1 MNSMKKQ
8 KAIPKTTHEIR
19 ALFTIPMICV
29 ASRFG
34 FGRLRFPA
42 EWPAPSMIPWG
53 LLDGMGA

>member
-19 ALFTIPMICV
+19 ALLMICV

-42 EWPAPSMIPWG
+42 EWPAPSMILWG